1 MSWSDTPSD
10 VTHAYRQV
18 AVAETTDPQQSQKGP
33 TDTMERTLA
42 LGAMD
47 MATVSRSRVPA
58 MVNGSCPRPAFWYPI
73 ALGTT
78 QKHGQPRRTKASP

>member
-1 MSWSDTPSD
+1 
-10 VTHAYRQV
+10 
-18 AVAETTDPQQSQKGP
+18 
-33 TDTMERTLA
+33 MERTLA
-42 LGAMD
+42 FGAMD

-58 MVNGSCPRPAFWYPI
+58 MANGSCPRTAFWYPI